1 MPTTGQGDI
10 FEAAARVQLAIVFG
24 HIGFNEMGQKWS
36 YFAHNHPKLSDVR
49 DPFTE
54 LGEFP
59 VEWSSGH
66 WLWFVPEKQNH
77 GMTEAQL
84 TNALDAALAWASRN
98 QLTSVATNGV
108 ANADHGPDTVINRRS
123 DERRAA
129 LLNDYATQAEQK
141 YKFFIELIS
150 LNDIFVRC
158 IE

>member
-1 MPTTGQGDI
+1 
-10 FEAAARVQLAIVFG
+10 
-24 HIGFNEMGQKWS
+24 
-36 YFAHNHPKLSDVR
+36 
-49 DPFTE
+49 
-54 LGEFP
+54 
-59 VEWSSGH
+59 
-66 WLWFVPEKQNH
+66 
-77 GMTEAQL
+77 MTEAQL